1 MLCFVSLSE
10 PFFQYFDHLPVG
22 GQPLH
27 GVEFVRGEP
36 AGGLV
41 FEEGE
46 RAALH
51 GAEEAVHREVEL
63 GVVLLDGVQKLP
75 DGDAGVQ
82 FLPDFAA
89 EGLLGGLAGFDL
101 AAGKLPPVLPVA
113 GPALGGEDAVL
124 GVVDDGGGN
133 GDVFHSL
140 LVLVQYNQCADDARH
155 PPGAGKD
162 EDDEHGPAASVDDGE
177 RREKDG
183 EEDAEYGHKE
193 IICLDYSAKISV
205 YGLKVNNRLR
215 L

>member
-1 MLCFVSLSE
+1 L
-10 PFFQYFDHLPVG
+10 FQPFDHLPVG

-27 GVEFVRGEP
+27 AVELVGAEP

-51 GAEEAVHREVEL
+51 GAEEAVHGEMKL
-63 GVVLLDGVQKLP
+63 GVVPLDGVQQFP

-101 AAGKLPPVLPVA
+101 AAGELPPVLPVA
-113 GPALGGEDAVL
+113 AAPLGGEDAVL

-140 LVLVQYNQCADDARH
+140 LVLVQYDQRADDARH
-155 PPGAGKD
+155 PSGAGED
-162 EDDEHGPAASVDDGE
+162 EDDEHGPASAVDDGE
-177 RREKDG
+177 WREK
-183 EEDAEYGHKE
+183 
-193 IICLDYSAKISV
+193 
-205 YGLKVNNRLR
+205 
-215 L
+215 